1 MGFMR
6 DVSRHPIPCILTTSD
21 GHVERDRSREL
32 ARRERIKAQRDAFSA
47 IARWRRD
54 LLKAAPEG
62 HDNARLG

>member
-21 GHVERDRSREL
+21 GYVERDRSREL
-32 ARRERIKAQRDAFSA
+32 AHRERIKAQRDAFSA
-47 IARWRRD
+47 IAHWRRD
-54 LLKAAPEG
+54 LLKGAPES